1 MRFFSP
7 RCESSC
13 ATPSGSSAVPLD
25 HAAECQP
32 LHAGRGA
39 NWSSFL
45 TASAQRSERLSRGEE
60 GCTATRLACHSLHT
74 PQASLGGSARG
85 VVARLAS
92 LAL

>member
-1 MRFFSP
+1 MGLFSP
-7 RCESSC
+7 RHESGC
-13 ATPSGSSAVPLD
+13 ATASGSSAVPID
-25 HAAECQP
+25 RAAEHQP

-45 TASAQRSERLSRGEE
+45 TASAQSSVWLRWGEE
-60 GCTATRLACHSLHT
+60 GCTAAHLACHSLHV

-92 LAL
+92 LSL